1 MPAFGTQ
8 NIPVRTSV
16 PIEIN
21 APENF
26 LLAETFGD
34 EWWLG
39 LHSWWDQMV
48 PSSVTKAESVL
59 INPLVRMPW
68 TIIDPDGN
76 ETRPDDPG
84 YPAWLTD
91 PMLLNGSSGGSN
103 TGAFDHLD
111 RIDRFDFWGRWV
123 RDAMRYGF
131 GVVRYGTRSDRRE
144 PLAGTLKALPPI
156 CLYRGEDGWAIETD
170 GRIQAIDFDGFIEGT
185 SQRILLLRHSLP
197 GGVFG
202 RHRQELQL
210 AQRARMYSAEALDSN
225 TPSGVLTT
233 DQPINQKQADGA
245 RTEWETRLKRRTIA
259 VLGNGSKYQQ
269 VVMSPVDAEIVSL
282 LQASDRQ
289 VAHMYE
295 LSAWELDAPSGDSMT
310 YSNLGEKR
318 QDRVDGPL
326 ASWSARIEET
336 LGALLPWGW
345 RIAIDFSE
353 YTKQTGGGG
362 TGGGAMDP
370 PGGVPGPPGGGG
382 QDPDLA
388 AGDLR

>member
-1 MPAFGTQ
+1 MPAFGS
-8 NIPVRTSV
+8 IPAPVRTSV

-21 APENF
+21 SPENF

-34 EWWLG
+34 EWWIG
-39 LHSWWDQMV
+39 MQSWTNQVV

-68 TIIDPDGN
+68 PVTVAGVTHEPGDA
-76 ETRPDDPG
+76 G
-84 YPAWLTD
+84 YPAWLAD
-91 PMLLNGSSGGSN
+91 PMLLNGSTGGAN
-103 TGAFDHLD
+103 TGAFDALD
-111 RIDRFDFWGRWV
+111 RVDRFDFWARWL

-131 GVVRYGTRSDRRE
+131 GVIAYAPDSRGA
-144 PLAGTLKALPPI
+144 PLAGSMQNLAPFRLF
-156 CLYRGEDGWAIETD
+156 RGDDGWGLALRD
-170 GRIQAIDFDGFIEGT
+170 GGVAPIDSSGTVEGT
-185 SQRILLLRHSLP
+185 GQKILLLRHSLP

-202 RHRQELQL
+202 RHRSELEL
-210 AQRARMYSAEALDSN
+210 AQRTRSYSAEALDSG

-233 DQPINQKQADGA
+233 DQPLNQSQADKA
-245 RTEWETRLKRRTIA
+245 RAAWNERMNRRSIA
-259 VLGNGSKYQQ
+259 VLSNGARYQQ

-310 YSNLGEKR
+310 YSNLSEKR

-336 LGALLPWGW
+336 LGALLPWGSSVS
-345 RIAIDFSE
+345 IDFSA
-353 YTKQTGGGG
+353 YTMRTTAAPAAPQPVEEVDGGR
-362 TGGGAMDP
+362 P
-370 PGGVPGPPGGGG
+370 
-382 QDPDLA
+382 A
-388 AGDLR
+388 AA